1 MWVSTTGVFTL
12 QKKFWMGFT
21 KKIKQKK
28 VEPDYGISYNQLPK
42 ITQHLSIQI
51 NKHIISSN
59 HHLILIKRNHK
70 LILLYHW
77 LEDAYRRYAWNKFWM
92 GFTTKIKQKNS
103 WTWLWHLIQSITE
116 NNSSSLCPNKKAYNQ
131 FKSAFNLNQMKSQF
145 DHPLPLT
152 RGGIYA

>member
-1 MWVSTTGVFTL
+1 MGFNNWSVHTT
-12 QKKFWMGFT
+12 KIFWMGFT

-51 NKHIISSN
+51 SKHIISSN

-77 LEDAYRRYAWNKFWM
+77 LRMHIDAMPETSSEWGLQKKSNK
-92 GFTTKIKQKNS
+92 KNS
-103 WTWLWHLIQSITE
+103 WTWLWHLIKSITE
-116 NNSSSLCPNKKAYNQ
+116 NNSSSLYPNQQAYNQ